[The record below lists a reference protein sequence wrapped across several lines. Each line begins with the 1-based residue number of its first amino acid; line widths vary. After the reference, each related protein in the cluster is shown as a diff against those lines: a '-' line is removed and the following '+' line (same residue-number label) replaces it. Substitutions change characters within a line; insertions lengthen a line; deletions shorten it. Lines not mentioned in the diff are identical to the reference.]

1 MTMTET
7 PPQQLGLE
15 ELVRELVRSEVR
27 AELAKT
33 STSAPATPTYVT
45 AAEYAKARSISVSSV
60 RNAIRTG
67 RLPALKIGAAV
78 RVRADVEIGAPVVP
92 TEGATAP
99 PIVRAEQILA
109 RRRNPPRLANVG

>member
-1 MTMTET
+1 MTET
-7 PPQQLGLE
+7 PKLGLE
-15 ELVRELVRSEVR
+15 DLVRELVRDEVR

-33 STSAPATPTYVT
+33 TTSPPAAPTYVS
-45 AAEYAKARSISVSSV
+45 AAEYARARSISVSSV
-60 RNAIRTG
+60 RNAIRSG

-99 PIVRAEQILA
+99 PVVRAEQILA